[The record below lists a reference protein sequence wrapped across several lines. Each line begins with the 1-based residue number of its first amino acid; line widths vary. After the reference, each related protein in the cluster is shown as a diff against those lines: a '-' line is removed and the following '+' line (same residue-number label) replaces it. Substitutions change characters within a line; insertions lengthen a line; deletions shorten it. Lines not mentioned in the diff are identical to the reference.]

1 MTYLILFMAGVAQ
14 DFLITGWTR
23 AVSRKQKV
31 VASGM
36 AGLVTIVSM
45 LLLANVILVEGDV
58 LFRVLAL
65 AAGNVLGTFLV
76 IDGEERLEAWL
87 DG

>member
-1 MTYLILFMAGVAQ
+1 MTYFILFLAGVAQ

-23 AVSRKQKV
+23 AVSRKRKL

-36 AGLVTIVSM
+36 AGLVTVVSM
-45 LLLANVILVEGDV
+45 LLLANLILIDGEVV
-58 LFRVLAL
+58 PRVLAL

-76 IDGEERLEAWL
+76 IDGEERLESWL
-87 DG
+87 EG

>member
-14 DFLITGWTR
+14 DFLITAWTR
-23 AVSRKQKV
+23 AVTRKRKV
-31 VASGM
+31 AASAM

-45 LLLANVILVEGDV
+45 LLLANVILIENDIV
-58 LFRVLAL
+58 FRVLAL

-76 IDGEERLEAWL
+76 IHGEERLEAWL
-87 DG
+87 EG